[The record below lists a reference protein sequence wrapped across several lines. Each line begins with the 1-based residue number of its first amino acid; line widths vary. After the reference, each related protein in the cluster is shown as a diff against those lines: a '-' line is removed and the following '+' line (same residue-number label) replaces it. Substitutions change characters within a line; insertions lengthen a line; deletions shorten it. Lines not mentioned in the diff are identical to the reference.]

1 MELELEDLTAAGPC
15 PPDAPDLSAAC
26 KGVAEITA
34 ELEKELQSG
43 DPFTAERGRQLV
55 KALRLREAAL
65 GSAARPFTERGIAL
79 LHAGSLS
86 QALDTLGEKKAN
98 PPVLVI
104 LDESE
109 DRGTGQ
115 GMRQAAMAV
124 LRICPFTYLT
134 ALTDAPWEEY
144 HNAMEGLG
152 MLKPLS
158 KSPSEKDGKR
168 LLSDLGTFIPLPGKK

>member
-1 MELELEDLTAAGPC
+1 MEILLVSS
-15 PPDAPDLSAAC
+15 DA
-26 KGVAEITA
+26 
-34 ELEKELQSG
+34 
-43 DPFTAERGRQLV
+43 
-55 KALRLREAAL
+55 AAL

-98 PPVLVI
+98 PPALVI

-144 HNAMEGLG
+144 HDAL
-152 MLKPLS
+152 
-158 KSPSEKDGKR
+158 
-168 LLSDLGTFIPLPGKK
+168 

>member
-1 MELELEDLTAAGPC
+1 MEILLVSS
-15 PPDAPDLSAAC
+15 DA
-26 KGVAEITA
+26 
-34 ELEKELQSG
+34 
-43 DPFTAERGRQLV
+43 
-55 KALRLREAAL
+55 AAL

-86 QALDTLGEKKAN
+86 QTLETLGEKKAN

-144 HNAMEGLG
+144 HDAMEGLG
-152 MLKPLS
+152 MLAGL
-158 KSPSEKDGKR
+158 PSTPAPADIDALMDALAKLEGK
-168 LLSDLGTFIPLPGKK
+168 

>member
-1 MELELEDLTAAGPC
+1 MEILLVSS
-15 PPDAPDLSAAC
+15 DA
-26 KGVAEITA
+26 
-34 ELEKELQSG
+34 
-43 DPFTAERGRQLV
+43 
-55 KALRLREAAL
+55 AAL

-86 QALDTLGEKKAN
+86 QALDTLSEKKAN
-98 PPVLVI
+98 PPALVI

-134 ALTDAPWEEY
+134 ALTRRSLGGIPRRHGRPRHAEAPFKEP
-144 HNAMEGLG
+144 H
-152 MLKPLS
+152 
-158 KSPSEKDGKR
+158 GKR
-168 LLSDLGTFIPLPGKK
+168 RETTPLRSRYLHSPAGKKIKKFTQTVDRKRAFD

>member
-1 MELELEDLTAAGPC
+1 MEILLVSS
-15 PPDAPDLSAAC
+15 DA
-26 KGVAEITA
+26 
-34 ELEKELQSG
+34 
-43 DPFTAERGRQLV
+43 
-55 KALRLREAAL
+55 AAL

-86 QALDTLGEKKAN
+86 QALDTLSEKKAN
-98 PPVLVI
+98 PPALVI

-144 HNAMEGLG
+144 HDAMEGLG
-152 MLKPLS
+152 MLTS
-158 KSPSEKDGKR
+158 
-168 LLSDLGTFIPLPGKK
+168 LPTDPAPADIDALMDALAKVTG